1 MMGWLSAGYYP
12 TGGYEFHV
20 GTSTDSAQATS
31 GVTNAYF
38 GQWNGDI
45 AELIIYQG
53 QLSSADRTAVES
65 YLNDKYGTGVPP
77 LQIGLSGTNAVISWP
92 ISLGTGLGGTFF
104 LESTPSLSPATWTK
118 VTTSPAILGTQY
130 VVTNGAAGQKYY
142 RMILQ

>member
-1 MMGWLSAGYYP
+1 
-12 TGGYEFHV
+12 
-20 GTSTDSAQATS
+20 
-31 GVTNAYF
+31 
-38 GQWNGDI
+38 
-45 AELIIYQG
+45 
-53 QLSSADRTAVES
+53 
-65 YLNDKYGTGVPP
+65 